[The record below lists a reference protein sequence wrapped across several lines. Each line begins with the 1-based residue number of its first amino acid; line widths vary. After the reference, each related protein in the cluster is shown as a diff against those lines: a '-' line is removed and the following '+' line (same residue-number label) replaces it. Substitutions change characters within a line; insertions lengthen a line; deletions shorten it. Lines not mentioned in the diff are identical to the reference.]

1 MGCKTYR
8 CEPNSPSD
16 LKTMS
21 PNTDTQVVPDVKRDA
36 RRNSRR
42 QRGALLIDLLIAVF
56 VLSVASLSFF
66 SLFPTIARSQ
76 RIAKD
81 ETVAQQM
88 SQRLVEQLNLLKP
101 ADITPEVL
109 TGLNLIDTGQTQP
122 PYSFSNIPL
131 DQASRYS
138 PSQALQSGTGTL
150 AVTQLDAQSV
160 RLDVTIA
167 WKSSKGKSMSVTTGT
182 ILGGYR

>member
-1 MGCKTYR
+1 MRKLTDNLRVAPGKTHTR
-8 CEPNSPSD
+8 P
-16 LKTMS
+16 
-21 PNTDTQVVPDVKRDA
+21 RA
-36 RRNSRR
+36 RRR
-42 QRGALLIDLLIAVF
+42 RGALLIDLLIAVF

-101 ADITPEVL
+101 SDITPQVL
-109 TGLNLIDTGQTQP
+109 TSLNLIDAGQTQA

-138 PSQALQSGTGTL
+138 PSQALQSGTGSL

-160 RLDVTIA
+160 RLDVTIS
-167 WKSSKGKSMSVTTGT
+167 WKSSKGKTISVTTGT

>member
-1 MGCKTYR
+1 MCAT
-8 CEPNSPSD
+8 
-16 LKTMS
+16 
-21 PNTDTQVVPDVKRDA
+21 TDTHAVPSMTSDA
-36 RRNSRR
+36 RPRQRR
-42 QRGALLIDLLIAVF
+42 KRGALLIDLLIAVF

-76 RIAKD
+76 RIARD

-138 PSQALQSGTGTL
+138 PSQALQNGTGTL

-160 RLDVTIA
+160 RLDVTIS
-167 WKSSKGKSMSVTTGT
+167 WKSSKGKTMSVTTGT

>member
-1 MGCKTYR
+1 MRHLTENELVTICKTKPR
-8 CEPNSPSD
+8 
-16 LKTMS
+16 
-21 PNTDTQVVPDVKRDA
+21 KRA
-36 RRNSRR
+36 RRC
-42 QRGALLIDLLIAVF
+42 RGALLIDLLIAVF

-81 ETVAQQM
+81 ETIAQQM

-101 ADITPEVL
+101 SDITPQVL
-109 TGLNLIDTGQTQP
+109 TGLNLIDSGQSQA

-138 PSQALQSGTGTL
+138 PSQALQNGTGSL

-160 RLDVTIA
+160 RLDVTIT
-167 WKSSKGKSMSVTTGT
+167 WKSSKGKTMSVTTGT

>member
-1 MGCKTYR
+1 MRHLTENELVTICKTHPR
-8 CEPNSPSD
+8 
-16 LKTMS
+16 
-21 PNTDTQVVPDVKRDA
+21 KRA
-36 RRNSRR
+36 RRC
-42 QRGALLIDLLIAVF
+42 RGALLIDLLIAVF

-76 RIAKD
+76 RIARD
-81 ETVAQQM
+81 ETIAQQM

-101 ADITPEVL
+101 SDITPQVL
-109 TGLNLIDTGQTQP
+109 TGLNLIDSGQTQP

-138 PSQALQSGTGTL
+138 PSQALQNGTGSL

-160 RLDVTIA
+160 RLDVTIT
-167 WKSSKGKSMSVTTGT
+167 WKSSKGKTMSVTTGT